1 MQENFSTGQRL
12 AKMHAMYNNGQG
24 VVTLD
29 SYPSSTRNL
38 CKRVN
43 KHELCKPQQEGFTGF
58 YSEPRPRHTCEGFDK
73 CTPNEGDHA
82 CNTHPAYAGKVFTPN
97 TRQFNIPQNTSTH
110 LNRIAGGAAEHFSG
124 KIDASKYGNY
134 GTSMLSPVETF
145 CPGASNARINGAT
158 LDMSW
163 ASGTMDA
170 INRRGVQP
178 FSPARYGQYRA

>member
-1 MQENFSTGQRL
+1 MRCTIMVRVLLHSIATQVLLAISASALTSTSYANHNRS
-12 AKMHAMYNNGQG
+12 A
-24 VVTLD
+24 VLD
-29 SYPSSTRNL
+29 S
-38 CKRVN
+38 
-43 KHELCKPQQEGFTGF
+43 
-58 YSEPRPRHTCEGFDK
+58 
-73 CTPNEGDHA
+73 HA
-82 CNTHPAYAGKVFTPN
+82 NHATVIPVRDSISAHRTNPAYAGRAFTPN

-145 CPGASNARINGAT
+145 CPGASNARLNGAA

-170 INRRGVQP
+170 VCRRGVQP